1 MKNSATQILKTTFG
15 YDAFRPYQEEIVEHA
30 INGGDTLVIMPTGG
44 GKSLCFQIPALVRSG
59 VGIVISPLIAL
70 MQDQVNALR
79 QNGVNAAFLN
89 SSLGADEAYEVE
101 QQLLGGQLDLLYL
114 APERLM
120 NERTLSLL
128 ERSPLALFAI
138 DEAHCVSQWGHDF
151 RPEYMQLSIIHERFP
166 TTPRMALTATA
177 DAPTRQEIIQRLG
190 LGEAKVVV
198 SGFDRPNI
206 RYRIT
211 EKKSAREQLLRFIRR
226 EHEGDAGIVYCL
238 SRKKVEATAE
248 WLNEKGIKAVPY
260 HAGLP
265 QQTRQHHQERFL
277 NEEGL
282 IVVATIAFG
291 MGIDK
296 PNVRFVAH
304 LDLPKSLEAYYQETG
319 RAGRDGLPATAW
331 MAYGLQDV
339 VTLKQM
345 MQSSDA
351 NEERKRIEHHKL
363 ESMLGLCEVISCRRQ
378 VLLNYFGDRLE
389 APCGN
394 CDNCLEPPE
403 TWDGTEAAR
412 MALSCVYRTGQRFG
426 VNYVIDVLLGKDHD
440 RITQFG
446 HDRLTTYGIG
456 KALDTNQW
464 RSVFRQ
470 LVARGL
476 LNTDIEGYG
485 ALKLTESCRP
495 LLKGEQ
501 SLELRKDRKPE
512 KSSRTRKTHNFVR
525 EEQKALWEALRAKR
539 TELATEQGVPPYV
552 IFHDAT
558 LMEFTDRRP
567 LDEEQMGRISGVGER
582 KLEKFGDAFL
592 AVIREFEESEG
603 GSSSDTSDTVFET
616 LQLFHMGMTA
626 EQIANQRDL
635 KQTTIYGHLAIA
647 IEKGQAQLSEATGL
661 SENEIKTIEEQILN
675 LPAEQKNSLKPVFE
689 ALDGLYDYG
698 ILRCVR
704 AAMA

>member
-1 MKNSATQILKTTFG
+1 MSTAQQILQTTFG
-15 YDAFRPYQEEIVEHA
+15 YDSFRPYQEEIVEHA
-30 INGGDTLVIMPTGG
+30 ISGGDTLVVMPTGG
-44 GKSLCFQIPALVRSG
+44 GKSLCFQIPALVRNG

-89 SSLGADEAYEVE
+89 SSLGASEAYEVE
-101 QQLLGGQLDLLYL
+101 QQLLNGQLDLLYL

-120 NERTLSLL
+120 NERTLGLL

-166 TTPRMALTATA
+166 STPRMALTATA
-177 DAPTRQEIIQRLG
+177 DEPTRHEIIQRLG
-190 LGEAKVVV
+190 LGEAKVII

-265 QQTRQHHQERFL
+265 QPTRQHHQARFL

-282 IVVATIAFG
+282 VVVATIAFG

-345 MQSSDA
+345 MQNSDA
-351 NEERKRIEHHKL
+351 DEERKRIEHHKL

-378 VLLNYFGDRLE
+378 VLLNYFGDKLDE
-389 APCGN
+389 PCGN

-426 VNYVIDVLLGKDHD
+426 VNYVIDVLLGKEHE
-440 RITQFG
+440 RIKQFG
-446 HDRLTTYGIG
+446 HYRLSTYGIG

-485 ALKLTESCRP
+485 ALKLTNACRP
-495 LLKGEQ
+495 VLKGEQ
-501 SLELRKDRKPE
+501 QLSLRKDRKPE
-512 KSSRTRKTHNFVR
+512 KTSRTRKTHHFVH
-525 EEQKALWEALRAKR
+525 EEQKALWEALRSKR
-539 TELATEQGVPPYV
+539 TELASEQGVPPYV

-567 LDEEQMGRISGVGER
+567 LNEEQMGRISGVGER
-582 KLEKFGDAFL
+582 KLAQYGEAFL
-592 AVIREFEESEG
+592 DVIREFEEGEG
-603 GSSSDTSDTVFET
+603 GTAGSTSDTLFET
-616 LQLFHMGMTA
+616 LQLFHMGMTV
-626 EQIANQRDL
+626 EQVASQRNL
-635 KQTTIYGHLAIA
+635 KPSTIYAHLATA
-647 IEKGQAQLSEATGL
+647 IQNGQAQLGEVTNL
-661 SENEIKTIEEQILN
+661 NENEIKAIEEQILN
-675 LPAEQKNSLKPVFE
+675 LPEEQKNTLKPVFE

-698 ILRCVR
+698 ILRCVK